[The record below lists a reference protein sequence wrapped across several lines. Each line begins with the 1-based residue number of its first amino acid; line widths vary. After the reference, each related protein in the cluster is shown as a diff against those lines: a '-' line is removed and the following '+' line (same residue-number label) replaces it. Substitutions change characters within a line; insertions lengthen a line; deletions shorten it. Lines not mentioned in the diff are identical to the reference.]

1 MALLHPDEP
10 PAVESFREDAASPW
24 VLLCDHA
31 SRRMPRALADL
42 GLSESDLE
50 SHIAWDPG
58 ARGVALRLSE
68 ALDAPLVASGY
79 SRLVIDANR
88 PLGADSSIPEVTCG
102 VAVPGN
108 VALSAER
115 RKEREDELFRPYHE
129 RVAEVLARRDA
140 RGTRSVLLSVH
151 SFTPELFGER
161 RPWHV
166 GLLYG
171 RDPRLARALL
181 AELESERGWVVGDNQ
196 PYRVTDR
203 GDYAIPVYGERAGR
217 LSVLLELRQDLLVTP
232 SAQTEMADRWLP
244 VLARALTRLDGPTA
258 RPDPC

>member
-1 MALLHPDEP
+1 MPLLHPDEP
-10 PAVESFREDAASPW
+10 PAVECFREEAASPW

-31 SRRMPRALADL
+31 SRRMPRALGDL
-42 GLSESDLE
+42 GLSEPDLA

-79 SRLVIDANR
+79 SRLAIDANR
-88 PLGADSSIPEVTCG
+88 PVDAESSIPEVTGG
-102 VAVPGN
+102 VTVPGN
-108 VALSAER
+108 VGLSPER
-115 RKEREDELFRPYHE
+115 RRERQDELFRPYHA
-129 RVAEVLARRDA
+129 RVEAVLARRDA
-140 RGTRSVLLSVH
+140 LGMRSVLLSVH
-151 SFTPELFGER
+151 SFTPELLGDR

-181 AELESERGWVVGDNQ
+181 AELESEQDWIVGDNQ

-217 LSVLLELRQDLLVTP
+217 LAVLLELRQDLVTTP
-232 SAQTEMADRWLP
+232 SEERAMADRWLP
-244 VLARALTRLDGPTA
+244 ILARALARLD
-258 RPDPC
+258 

>member
-1 MALLHPDEP
+1 
-10 PAVESFREDAASPW
+10 
-24 VLLCDHA
+24 
-31 SRRMPRALADL
+31 MPRALGDL
-42 GLSESDLE
+42 GLPPSDLE
-50 SHIAWDPG
+50 SHVAWDPG
-58 ARGVALRLSE
+58 ALGVALRLSE

-79 SRLVIDANR
+79 SRLAIDANR
-88 PLGADSSIPEVTCG
+88 PLGAESSIPEVTCG

-108 VALSAER
+108 VGLSAER
-115 RKEREDELFRPYHE
+115 RREREEELFRPYHARIE
-129 RVAEVLARRDA
+129 ELLARRDA
-140 RGTRSVLLSVH
+140 RGSKSVVLSVH

-181 AELESERGWVVGDNQ
+181 VELEAERDWVVGDNQ

-217 LSVLLELRQDLLVTP
+217 LAVLLELRQDLVATP
-232 SAQTEMADRWLP
+232 SAQKEMADRWLP
-244 VLARALTRLDGPTA
+244 LLTRTLARV
-258 RPDPC
+258 